1 MEVGKQVVKGVFWGS
16 LAKLITALLYGALL
30 ILLPRYLG
38 KENFGYYSLTLSVI
52 TFFGLFV
59 IAGVGTAAGRFVA
72 TTDIN
77 NKKQTGTV
85 IFNGLLLQLILGL
98 ILASL
103 LLLLTP
109 LISGQ
114 LKQPLLRSLLPLGAL
129 YLIFWGLVE
138 YFKAVFVG
146 LQKLHFLTYQAVVE
160 NLSKLL
166 LAGGGVILLG
176 FGPAQVLQA
185 LIIALLI
192 AFVFAL
198 SLAFKEKQL
207 QTVNF
212 KWLKDIFFYSLPMV
226 IMFASIYI
234 FFELDSIMIA
244 YFHGVKATGA
254 YNAAIQFV
262 RYLSQVVTP
271 LGMVLGPTILK
282 LKEQQPE
289 KLASII
295 GRSLNYVLLLFLPI
309 SLLIFIAPA
318 AILHFLFG
326 AQYLSATA
334 SFRVMAIFAL
344 TLGLGTAFS
353 PVIDYLGLAPKRAKY
368 MVLAVTANVVLN
380 FLLIPKFGG
389 VGAAVATALTHTP
402 YILANIY
409 LIGQSC
415 QVPLRPFLPRAL
427 FIVVLAS
434 IIISFVNYLHLLNQL
449 LLGLLVI
456 GLLYLLALFSFK
468 LLTFAE
474 LKELG
479 RSFTN

>member
-1 MEVGKQVVKGVFWGS
+1 MDVGKQVVKGVFWGS
-16 LAKLITALLYGALL
+16 LAKFITALLYGALL
-30 ILLPRYLG
+30 ILIPRYLG
-38 KENFGYYSLTLSVI
+38 KENFGYYSLTLSII

-59 IAGVGTAAGRFVA
+59 IAGVGTAAGRFIA
-72 TTDIN
+72 ATDID

-85 IFNGLLLQLILGL
+85 IFNGLLLQLVLGL

-109 LISGQ
+109 VFSIY

-129 YLIFWGLVE
+129 YLFFWGLVE

-176 FGPAQVLQA
+176 FGPAQVLEA
-185 LIIALLI
+185 LILALLL
-192 AFVFAL
+192 AFVFAF
-198 SLAFKEKQL
+198 SLTVKGNQL
-207 QTVNF
+207 QTVSF

-226 IMFASIYI
+226 IMFAAIYI

-254 YNAAIQFV
+254 YNAALQFV
-262 RYLSQVVTP
+262 RYLSQIVTP
-271 LGMVLGPTILK
+271 LGMVLGPTVLK

-289 KLASII
+289 KLAGLIS
-295 GRSLNYVLLLFLPI
+295 RSLNYVLLLFLPI
-309 SLLIFIAPA
+309 SLLIFIAPGA
-318 AILHFLFG
+318 VLRFLFG
-326 AQYLSATA
+326 SQYLTATS
-334 SFRVMAIFAL
+334 SFRIMAIFAL

-368 MVLAVTANVVLN
+368 MVLAVSVNVLLN

-389 VGAAVATALTHTP
+389 VGAALATALTHTP

-409 LIGQSC
+409 LVGQNC
-415 QVPLRPFLPRAL
+415 QVSLRPLLLRAL
-427 FIVVLAS
+427 LIVVLAS
-434 IIISFVNYLHLLNQL
+434 TIIAVVNSLHLLNQL

-456 GLLYLLALFSFK
+456 GLLYLLALFSLK

-474 LKELG
+474 LKEMR